1 MQQTFTPQLAN
12 KSSPAFLELKNT
24 VTTALDMVY
33 SEQYGSSFNRT
44 VINSFSQGSV
54 VADCQHIFYFC
65 NSCFGCNS
73 SPNHSCSFNTTCQH
87 HLTSSQHD
95 FITSHHYFILSQPNF
110 TISPPNFTFSQHDN
124 NTSQHYFTISQLY
137 ITSQPN
143 LTISQHYFTTS
154 YNNAL
159 ACEGTLDLLFSLS
172 QTFTS
177 DLSDSSSTAYKT
189 LAETVISEVNNAAQK
204 LYGSSFLRSIINT
217 FTQGSVKVDMTL
229 VFTNKTSTPTASDA
243 TSTFSTAL
251 SSSSLDVVQGSVSAQ
266 STSTSSS
273 PPRPTMGSLVV
284 FSLTLLAVALTMTN

>member
-1 MQQTFTPQLAN
+1 MPLPGNASTPPITN
-12 KSSPAFLELKNT
+12 N

-33 SEQYGSSFNRT
+33 SEQYGSSFNRI

-54 VADCQHIFYFC
+54 VVDADVIF
-65 NSCFGCNS
+65 NDVTTL
-73 SPNHSCSFNTTCQH
+73 PNAT
-87 HLTSSQHD
+87 
-95 FITSHHYFILSQPNF
+95 
-110 TISPPNFTFSQHDN
+110 
-124 NTSQHYFTISQLY
+124 
-137 ITSQPN
+137 
-143 LTISQHYFTTS
+143 
-154 YNNAL
+154 
-159 ACEGTLDLLFSLS
+159 LS

-204 LYGSSFLRSIINT
+204 LYGSSFLRSIMNK